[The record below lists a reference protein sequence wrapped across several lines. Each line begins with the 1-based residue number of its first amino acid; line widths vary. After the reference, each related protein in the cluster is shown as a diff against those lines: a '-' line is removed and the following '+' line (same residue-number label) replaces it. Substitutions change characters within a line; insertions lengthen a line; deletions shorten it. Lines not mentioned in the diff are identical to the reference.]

1 MLPQAAPNEIFFLWM
16 RYNIRKLRVKYL
28 TPGDTGWDF
37 MIDDR
42 YIGCAR
48 VGSILSYSL
57 ELYVIERGIIDL
69 VMKILG
75 TITEKC
81 LLPVLSTKNDFTSFD
96 LEKLPEPIQ
105 IIFSTFFYCVGCFN

>member
-1 MLPQAAPNEIFFLWM
+1 MLPQAASNEIFSLKM
-16 RYNIRKLRVKYL
+16 RYDTSKLCVKYL

-42 YIGCAR
+42 YIGSAQ
-48 VGSILSYSL
+48 VESILSYSL
-57 ELYVIERGIIDL
+57 ELYVIQRGIIDL

-96 LEKLPEPIQ
+96 LEKLPEPIK
-105 IIFSTFFYCVGCFN
+105 IIFSTFFYLR

>member
-1 MLPQAAPNEIFFLWM
+1 MLHQAAPNEIFSLKM
-16 RYNIRKLRVKYL
+16 RYDTSKLCVKYL

-57 ELYVIERGIIDL
+57 ELYVIQRGIIDL

-81 LLPVLSTKNDFTSFD
+81 LLPVLWTKNDFTSFD

-105 IIFSTFFYCVGCFN
+105 MIFSTFF